1 MQQECNELFR
11 AIAARVR
18 GKPSKLQMLRLPTR
32 HEPTSLLSHESIF
45 TRKWTTLKAQWQLA
59 SPRHETRD
67 IIAMS
72 ETHRLT
78 KKAWSYIKSQRRD
91 NIGIPPLLNEKGEL
105 CEDAEDK
112 AEILSRQYTSVFTQ
126 DNPLEPV
133 PDVPYSLPSMPDI
146 NIEENGILKL
156 LKEVNVYKAIGP
168 DLIPNRILKDC
179 CVELAPI
186 LTQIYKKSLREGR
199 LPEEWLSANVT
210 AIFKKGAR
218 HEASNYRP
226 ISLTSVTCK
235 IFEHVLFSQIMRH
248 YTRP

>member
-1 MQQECNELFR
+1 ML
-11 AIAARVR
+11 A
-18 GKPSKLQMLRLPTR
+18 SKIQLKEA
-32 HEPTSLLSHESIF
+32 HETYLKDIF
-45 TRKWTTLKAQWQLA
+45 T
-59 SPRHETRD
+59 
-67 IIAMS
+67 S

-156 LKEVNVYKAIGP
+156 LKDVNVYKVIGP
-168 DLIPNRILKDC
+168 DLIPNRILKDS
-179 CVELAPI
+179 CVELAPL
-186 LTQIYKKSLREGR
+186 LT
-199 LPEEWLSANVT
+199 EE
-210 AIFKKGAR
+210 
-218 HEASNYRP
+218 
-226 ISLTSVTCK
+226 ISLYLCTYVYIKQMIKPKYLCK
-235 IFEHVLFSQIMRH
+235 FVRLQSNRH
-248 YTRP
+248 YQARVNDK

>member
-1 MQQECNELFR
+1 MV
-11 AIAARVR
+11 AITIIMSGVHHNVIIVHCRIKIA
-18 GKPSKLQMLRLPTR
+18 
-32 HEPTSLLSHESIF
+32 LLI
-45 TRKWTTLKAQWQLA
+45 RQ
-59 SPRHETRD
+59 
-67 IIAMS
+67 
-72 ETHRLT
+72 
-78 KKAWSYIKSQRRD
+78 WSYKKSQRRD

-112 AEILSRQYTSVFTQ
+112 AKILSRQYTSVFTQ

-186 LTQIYKKSLREGR
+186 LTQI
-199 LPEEWLSANVT
+199 
-210 AIFKKGAR
+210 
-218 HEASNYRP
+218 
-226 ISLTSVTCK
+226 
-235 IFEHVLFSQIMRH
+235 
-248 YTRP
+248 